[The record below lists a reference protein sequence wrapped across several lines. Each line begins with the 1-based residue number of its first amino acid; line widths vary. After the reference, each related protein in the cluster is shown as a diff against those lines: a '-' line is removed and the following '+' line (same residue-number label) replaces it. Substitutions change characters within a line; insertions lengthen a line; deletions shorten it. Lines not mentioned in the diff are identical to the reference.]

1 MLGTVQADKRA
12 VLPGGL
18 GHERPD
24 GRGAAHAAA
33 GAAARPRGAMCLLIA
48 AVAGQNLDS
57 CFHDPRSLQAIVP
70 SFVRALQ
77 RPQVV
82 MVRTAFF

>member
-1 MLGTVQADKRA
+1 MNGLLAEALLMLLRA
-12 VLPGGL
+12 PQ
-18 GHERPD
+18 PD
-24 GRGAAHAAA
+24 LAAA
-33 GAAARPRGAMCLLIA
+33 AMCLLVA